1 MNQGSLEGA
10 IDALRV
16 LANNC
21 ETSRDNIVRYYNDD
35 GNTLEEA
42 GYREPDDFYSAASS
56 AIQTLRDRAT
66 TIETYKDK
74 IVELNESGVASMDA
88 DGVITLTLPDSFT
101 FPEDPKNF
109 ASCAQAAIDAYDLK
123 ILGERKNDNKGG
135 GELPSGRTYDG
146 LIASIEANKTDAT
159 YADSLIVDI
168 GPENLTSLP
177 LDVDRAFMV
186 DSLKANTAQ
195 TQRLGTI
202 LRYFLG
208 TSWRQ
213 RRAHGLLVVPRR
225 LPKPS
230 KNRSTKRVSTAEL
243 LCSTPC
249 SEAMITMAI
258 MSPTWSTAP
267 TFLWS

>member
-66 TIETYKDK
+66 TIEKYKDS

-88 DGVITLTLPDSFT
+88 DGIITLELPDDAT

-109 ASCAQAAIDAYDLK
+109 ASWAQAVIDADDLK
-123 ILGERKNDNKGG
+123 NALSQVPERRD
-135 GELPSGRTYDG
+135 RTYDDI
-146 LIASIEANKTDAT
+146 IASIRG
-159 YADSLIVDI
+159 SS
-168 GPENLTSLP
+168 G
-177 LDVDRAFMV
+177 
-186 DSLKANTAQ
+186 
-195 TQRLGTI
+195 
-202 LRYFLG
+202 LR
-208 TSWRQ
+208 
-213 RRAHGLLVVPRR
+213 V
-225 LPKPS
+225 
-230 KNRSTKRVSTAEL
+230 
-243 LCSTPC
+243 
-249 SEAMITMAI
+249 
-258 MSPTWSTAP
+258 
-267 TFLWS
+267 